1 MSGLIGPPQLDPLG
15 EEEGSAALLSDRATH
30 NQGTSTPKAH
40 TVGSVTE
47 RPGVMGV
54 PHFLGGYTRSKELS
68 IMLPSLI
75 LYSTYSQD
83 SDPCPGNTHGLKGF
97 RLGLLLNSKE
107 EILLR

>member
-15 EEEGSAALLSDRATH
+15 EEEGSAALLSNWATH

-54 PHFLGGYTRSKELS
+54 PHFLGGLS